1 MSGKIVNFLTEARNE
16 LKKVVW
22 PTKREMVNLTAV
34 VVAVS
39 LLVGLFLTG
48 VDFIFSRLIKIII
61 GY

>member
-1 MSGKIVNFLTEARNE
+1 MAGKIFNFLTDARSE

-22 PTKREMVNLTAV
+22 PTKREMMNLTIV

-39 LLVGLFLTG
+39 FIVGLFLTG
-48 VDFIFSRLIKIII
+48 ADFIFGRLIRTII

>member
-1 MSGKIVNFLTEARNE
+1 MAAKIIDFFKEAKNE

-22 PTKREMVNLTAV
+22 PTKKEIINLTIV

-39 LLVGLFLTG
+39 FLVGLFLTG
-48 VDFIFSRLIKIII
+48 ADFVFSRLMKIII